1 MRAFIICLLF
11 FCATINLV
19 AQNSNKSP
27 IPSSPEEWGI
37 SKNYYLNYLLYKQP
51 SIIETLVLNDKGVGQ
66 LLSEKKKALHNAV
79 VDCKDV
85 SCYIDRFK
93 WSDDEILILQ
103 KSLNRA
109 YDEQEDFRTLVH
121 EILMS
126 SSKYSV
132 NDKLISP
139 KEYLTIALVQDFKA
153 MNFAI
158 DVYAGGKKPNYPRID
173 SISFNTSNKSYLN
186 VLKDVQQDVLKDMK
200 QNSAVFFLPMISA
213 IRFLEINERW
223 DAALL
228 EPLEYNE
235 NLAAIVKSKDLNWSK
250 YPYSALLVL
259 GAGPDKYN
267 QPISPG
273 GILRCRMAAR
283 AYQEGLVPFI
293 IVSGGRVHPYKTPYV
308 EAIEMKKYLV
318 EVCNIA
324 ADAIL
329 IDPHARHTTT
339 NMRNGSRLLLKYG
352 FPKDK
357 MSLVGSSI
365 GHIDTV
371 EKMGNRC
378 VRELGYV
385 PYTLGKRVSDV
396 LLEFLPSESSFV
408 IDWDEPLD
416 P

>member
-11 FCATINLV
+11 FCATTYTV
-19 AQNSNKSP
+19 AQKSNQSLM
-27 IPSSPEEWGI
+27 PSSPEAWVI

-51 SIIETLVLNDKGVGQ
+51 SIIETLVLKDKKLGE
-66 LLSEKKKALHNAV
+66 LLSNKKKSLIEA
-79 VDCKDV
+79 VDCNYIA
-85 SCYIDRFK
+85 CFIDRFK
-93 WSDDEILILQ
+93 WTNDEILILQ
-103 KSLNRA
+103 ESISLA
-109 YDEQEDFRTLVH
+109 YDEQEDFRLLVD
-121 EILMS
+121 ELLIS
-126 SSKYSV
+126 SAKYMV
-132 NDKLISP
+132 NNQLISP
-139 KEYLTIALVQDFKA
+139 KEYLAIALEQDIKA
-153 MNFAI
+153 INFAI
-158 DVYAGGKKPNYPRID
+158 DVYAGGAKPNYPRID
-173 SISFNTSNKSYLN
+173 SISFNISNKSYLN
-186 VLKDVQQDVLKDMK
+186 ILKDVQQDVLKDMNQK
-200 QNSAVFFLPMISA
+200 ADVFFLPMISA
-213 IRFLEINERW
+213 VRFLEINERW

-235 NLAAIVKSKDLNWSK
+235 NQAAVIKSKGLNWEK
-250 YPYSALLVL
+250 YPYNALLVL
-259 GAGPDKYN
+259 GAGPDRYN

-293 IVSGGRVHPYKTPYV
+293 IVSGGRVHPYKTPYI

-318 EVCNIA
+318 EMCNIP

-365 GHIDTV
+365 GHIDAV
-371 EKMGNRC
+371 EKMDNRC
-378 VRELGYV
+378 IRELGYV

-396 LLEFLPSESSFV
+396 LLEFSPSELSFI